1 MESITFLLN
10 GFLIGLLASMPVGAI
25 AVMSIQRTMNN
36 GLWAGFSIGMG
47 AAFGD
52 FVYAAV
58 AGFGVNFIRDFLIEN
73 KIWFAVGGGIFL
85 IIIGY
90 RIFTTDTIKQFR
102 EQKKI
107 TKRKMANDFVSSF
120 ILALSNPLTILGFTG
135 FFASASV
142 IDADT
147 TLTNI
152 LILLISV
159 FLGATTWWF
168 SISLTVNHFK
178 KKIKLRNIARI
189 NKVTGVMIILLGVIF
204 ILGPFIF

>member
-1 MESITFLLN
+1 
-10 GFLIGLLASMPVGAI
+10 MPVGAI